1 LSERGA
7 RIIEEAKR
15 LYAGGRAMEAGG
27 LLQSLVDQLAR
38 DPAAAGE
45 RGIAIEMLLELYFAQ
60 GRDGRLAKLFRR
72 YVADYCEEQDARF
85 DDAYLAGIFATRTG
99 PLPLRR
105 RNRFLNLMRQ
115 FERCLALD
123 GLVAEC
129 GCFKGLSSFLMC
141 SRLRQHDGAFTGR
154 GYQIFDS
161 FEGLSAPQAEDALGA
176 DSGASAP
183 HALDVQAGRFAA
195 RLDDVKRALAPF
207 PGIAYFPGWIPNA
220 FPKEGGAPCRFVH
233 VDVDLYQPTRDSLEH
248 FWPRLVPGGL
258 MVCDDYNW
266 PGGKRAVDEFCR
278 ARGIALEITPTQ
290 QAVMR
295 RQ

>member
-15 LYAGGRAMEAGG
+15 LYAGGRHAEAGG

-38 DPAAAGE
+38 SPSAAGE
-45 RGIAIEMLLELYFAQ
+45 RGVAIEMLLELYFAQ
-60 GRDGRLAKLFRR
+60 GRDGRLAKLFKR
-72 YVADYCEEQDARF
+72 YVADYCEEQDERF

-115 FERCLALD
+115 FERTLELD
-123 GLVAEC
+123 GLVVEC

-141 SRLRQHDGAFTGR
+141 SRLRQHNAAFDGR

-161 FEGLSAPQAEDALGA
+161 FQGLSEPRAEDALAGA
-176 DSGASAP
+176 GAAAP
-183 HALDVQAGRFAA
+183 HPADVKAGRYAA
-195 RLDDVKRALAPF
+195 RLEDVKRALAPF
-207 PGIAYFPGWIPNA
+207 PGIEFFPGWIPEA
-220 FPKEGGAPCRFVH
+220 FPKAGGAPCRFVH

-248 FWPRLVPGGL
+248 FWPRLVRGAL

-266 PGGKRAVDEFCR
+266 PGGKRAVDEFCH
-278 ARGIALEITPTQ
+278 ARGIAPEITRTN

-295 RQ
+295 R